1 MLINKLKGGLGNQMF
16 QYATGFALAQKNNTV
31 QKIDITTFDN
41 ASRDTRRKFGLNV
54 FKITSPVALSE
65 EIKKV
70 RNQYGPIPKF
80 LSLINQKVFK
90 QYYTDFHPEFLNKIS
105 EKLNHKKDVYIDG
118 NFQSE
123 KNFTEFA
130 PLICQEFTFKK
141 EFFDDHVKQLAEVIQ
156 KENSVSIHIRRG
168 DYVYDKKTNKYHG
181 VCLIE
186 YYEKAIKLIKEKISN
201 PVFYIFT
208 DDDKWVTE
216 NFKIIPYINVSQK
229 HLKDHEEMFLMSQCQ
244 HNIVANSSFS
254 WWGAWLNK
262 NSAKIVIAPRKWVN
276 KKPNPHPNIIPETWL
291 KI

>member
-41 ASRDTRRKFGLNV
+41 ASRDTRIKVGLNV

-90 QYYTDFHPEFLNKIS
+90 QYYADFHPEFLNKIS

-276 KKPNPHPNIIPETWL
+276 KKPNPHPNIIPEKW
-291 KI
+291 IRI